1 MSPLS
6 SLHLM
11 ISIYIGVIC
20 PPPPLPTPRTPL
32 ICRGSREVEPLY
44 LGEDLPMRFTA
55 RPRMGRLRAVGRCLR
70 GGPRRDRPLMGP
82 RGRPRPP
89 PEGVRRLRV
98 WFARLL
104 ACRSANAACQKC
116 AARQSRVKTHREL
129 LREFRSIC
137 FERFAHLLQNRY
149 SKARGHVTM
158 RRVAQAAPIALV
170 SHRTPRVRTRT
181 SESWS
186 ASSSTATIHLIET

>member
-1 MSPLS
+1 
-6 SLHLM
+6 
-11 ISIYIGVIC
+11 
-20 PPPPLPTPRTPL
+20 
-32 ICRGSREVEPLY
+32 
-44 LGEDLPMRFTA
+44 MRFTA

-104 ACRSANAACQKC
+104 ACRSANAWGSGDHARARVVLNSSSSANAACQKC

-137 FERFAHLLQNRY
+137 FERFAHLLQNGHPSHLYMY
-149 SKARGHVTM
+149 SRILNALPAPRPGARGAQPRVPAICDSVHGQPGHCVRVGM
-158 RRVAQAAPIALV
+158 PDCGASPRRVRLQ
-170 SHRTPRVRTRT
+170 HCH
-181 SESWS
+181 W
-186 ASSSTATIHLIET
+186 H